1 MNCLHRLLVRWFD
14 RHDPALYQTGVIQKF
29 AGYDYAK
36 AKAASQ
42 RSKSRSESGRKFL
55 GKPSGAKSKVVPIRK
70 KASA

>member
-1 MNCLHRLLVRWFD
+1 MSWLHRLLVRWFD
-14 RHDPALYQTGVIQKF
+14 RHDPAIYQTGVIQKY

-55 GKPSGAKSKVVPIRK
+55 GKPSGAKSKVVSIKRK
-70 KASA
+70 VGA